1 MRALWMAKC
10 DADNSGS
17 DWIRLYICF
26 FFFFISWGFLYA
38 SGKIGNSLFF
48 FFAVYSM
55 RLQMYKYIVFMYSVS
70 PDSGDL
76 PPYFI

>member
-1 MRALWMAKC
+1 ML
-10 DADNSGS
+10 
-17 DWIRLYICF
+17 

-38 SGKIGNSLFF
+38 FGKIGNSLF

>member
-1 MRALWMAKC
+1 MPIILALIG
-10 DADNSGS
+10 SGC
-17 DWIRLYICF
+17 IYA

-38 SGKIGNSLFF
+38 FGKIGNSLF